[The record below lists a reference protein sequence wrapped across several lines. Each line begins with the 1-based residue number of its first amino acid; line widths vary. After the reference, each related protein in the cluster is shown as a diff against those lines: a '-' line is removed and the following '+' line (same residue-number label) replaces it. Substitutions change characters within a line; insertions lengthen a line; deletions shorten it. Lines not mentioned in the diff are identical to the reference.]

1 MEQPADTDA
10 ASAAAAEAVAA
21 GSNVEAAASSAG
33 ETLDA
38 SGSSNAAL
46 DGGETLPSGISSVE
60 DAQNAS
66 SGSGQIDSD
75 PTIEFTSQETQES
88 STQDSVSISQFSD
101 ESQSVLCNIYGSV
114 IDQSNDD
121 VGVLVLDEGQAPSL
135 SGDTHDVE
143 NMDSSISLKRACEEE
158 FTAPATPSRPS
169 RPRSRS
175 GDSRKKSRSDS
186 SSCSLS
192 ARRHSGLSLLPPPL
206 GGLEISY
213 LFLVLFFLLL

>member
-1 MEQPADTDA
+1 MSCPDKNKCCLCGSEGHLARSCLTPWGNCEAHNPAPPLEQPADTDA

-75 PTIEFTSQETQES
+75 PTIECTSQETQES

-143 NMDSSISLKRACEEE
+143 NMDSSISLKRAC
-158 FTAPATPSRPS
+158 
-169 RPRSRS
+169 
-175 GDSRKKSRSDS
+175 
-186 SSCSLS
+186 
-192 ARRHSGLSLLPPPL
+192 
-206 GGLEISY
+206 
-213 LFLVLFFLLL
+213 